1 MVLVSGVGS
10 VASAAAT
17 ATVLASEPSVSIPT
31 ADIPAVVPPAFV
43 VLAVALV
50 MPLLSRW
57 LGHALG
63 VLATGGVAVWSLLA
77 PAGTYLPVTFLGFDA
92 VLFNVDAF
100 SRLMGVIFGL
110 IGAAAVL
117 YSYSSAASNRQTAFA
132 LGYVGT
138 SIGAVFAGDWLTMV
152 FFWELMAVTSTLLVW
167 DYGGEAVRAGFRY
180 AIYHGLGGSLLM
192 AAVVWHYT
200 EVGSFLFSASDGIVA
215 GVPAVLAAVGIGV
228 NVGFVGL
235 HTWLPDTYPRP
246 HVAASVFLSVYTTK
260 TGVYG
265 LARAF
270 PDGNLAIAYM
280 GAAMALVGVCYALLQ
295 NDMRRLLSYHIQS
308 QVGYMVAG
316 VGVGTALATAGAFA
330 HVFNHILYKALLF
343 MTAGVVIARTG
354 KQSLKYLGGLGRA
367 LPVTALAFT
376 VAALSISGFPGF
388 NGFVSKGMITAAAHN
403 EHLDGIYYI
412 LLAAGVGTFMSFIKF
427 GYYAF
432 LKESTGT
439 WNLRR
444 SVTGQRI
451 AMLGVAVLCVVLGL
465 FPDALFALLPG
476 STADAHPF
484 TLSHLGEGFA
494 LAALGVVGF
503 AVLKK
508 PLSKV
513 GPGIDVDAVIE
524 PATFYGMRGLV
535 RGVTGLFAAV
545 DSAVVSASGAAVAA
559 ANDPYGAVRG
569 PLSALLGR
577 DSEAIRDG
585 SLRASI
591 AASVLLVVAV
601 LGATLLGLL

>member
-1 MVLVSGVGS
+1 MSGS
-10 VASAAAT
+10 M
-17 ATVLASEPSVSIPT
+17 ATVLASSVSLPT
-31 ADIPAVVPPAFV
+31 ADLPAVAPPAFV
-43 VLAVALV
+43 VLGAAILV
-50 MPLLSRW
+50 PFLSRRV
-57 LGHALG
+57 GHAVG
-63 VLATGGVAVWSLLA
+63 FGAAAIVAVWALLM
-77 PAGTYLPVTFLGFDA
+77 PAGTYLPVSFLGFDA

-100 SRLMGVIFGL
+100 SRVMGVIFGF

-117 YSYSSAASNRQTAFA
+117 YSYSTDARTRQTGFA

-138 SIGAVFAGDWLTMV
+138 SLGTVFAGDWLTLL

-180 AIYHGLGGSLLM
+180 AIYHGVGGSLLM
-192 AAVVWHYT
+192 IAVVWHYV
-200 EVGSFLFSASDGIVA
+200 EVGSFLFSAADGITA
-215 GVPAVLAAVGIGV
+215 GIPAAIAAVGIGV

-235 HTWLPDTYPRP
+235 HTWLPDTDPRP

-270 PDGNLAIAYM
+270 PDGSLALAYM
-280 GAAMALVGVCYALLQ
+280 GAAMALVGVVYALLQ

-343 MTAGVVIARTG
+343 MTAGVVIARTDEG
-354 KQSLKYLGGLGRA
+354 NLKYLGGLGRA

-388 NGFVSKGMITAAAHN
+388 NGFVSKGMITAAAHK
-403 EHLDGIYYI
+403 EHLDGIFYI

-432 LKESTGT
+432 LKQSSGT
-439 WNLRR
+439 WAVRQ
-444 SVTGQRI
+444 SVAGQRI
-451 AMLGVAVLCVVLGL
+451 AMLGVAALCVVLGL

-484 TLSHLGEGFA
+484 TLSHLAEGFG
-494 LAALGVVGF
+494 LAVLGVVGF
-503 AVLKK
+503 RLLKT
-508 PLSKV
+508 PLSKI
-513 GPGIDVDAVIE
+513 GPGVDVDRVLE
-524 PATFYGMRGLV
+524 PLTFYGVRGAV
-535 RGVTGLFAAV
+535 RGVTELFAAV
-545 DSAVVSASGAAVAA
+545 DRGIVATARRALSAAG
-559 ANDPYGAVRG
+559 DPYGTIRG
-569 PLSALLGR
+569 PLSRVGGGEEPL
-577 DSEAIRDG
+577 RDG
-585 SLRASI
+585 SLRAGI
-591 AASVLLVVAV
+591 ATSVLLVVVV
-601 LGATLLGLL
+601 LAATLVGLL

>member
-1 MVLVSGVGS
+1 MSGS
-10 VASAAAT
+10 M
-17 ATVLASEPSVSIPT
+17 ATVLASSVSLPT
-31 ADIPAVVPPAFV
+31 ADLPAVAPPAFV
-43 VLAVALV
+43 VLGAAILV
-50 MPLLSRW
+50 PFLSRRV
-57 LGHALG
+57 GHAVG
-63 VLATGGVAVWSLLA
+63 FGAAAIVAVWALLM
-77 PAGTYLPVTFLGFDA
+77 PAGTYLPVSFLGFDA

-100 SRLMGVIFGL
+100 SRVMGVIFGF

-117 YSYSSAASNRQTAFA
+117 YSYSTDARTRQTGFA

-138 SIGAVFAGDWLTMV
+138 SLGTVFAGDWLTLL

-180 AIYHGLGGSLLM
+180 AIYHGVGGSLLM
-192 AAVVWHYT
+192 IAVVWHYV
-200 EVGSFLFSASDGIVA
+200 EVGSFLFSAADGITA
-215 GVPAVLAAVGIGV
+215 GIPAAIAAVGIGV

-270 PDGNLAIAYM
+270 PDGSLALAYM
-280 GAAMALVGVCYALLQ
+280 GAAMALVGVVYALLQ

-330 HVFNHILYKALLF
+330 HVFNNILYKALLF
-343 MTAGVVIARTG
+343 MTAGVVIARTDEG
-354 KQSLKYLGGLGRA
+354 NLKYLGGLGRA

-388 NGFVSKGMITAAAHN
+388 NGFVSKGMITAAAHK
-403 EHLDGIYYI
+403 EHLDGIFYI

-432 LKESTGT
+432 LKQSSGT
-439 WNLRR
+439 WAVRQ
-444 SVTGQRI
+444 SVAGQRI
-451 AMLGVAVLCVVLGL
+451 AMLGVAALCVVLGL

-484 TLSHLGEGFA
+484 TLSHLAEGFG
-494 LAALGVVGF
+494 LAVLGVVGF
-503 AVLKK
+503 RLLKA
-508 PLSKV
+508 PLSKI
-513 GPGIDVDAVIE
+513 GPGVDVDRVLE
-524 PATFYGMRGLV
+524 PLTFYGVRGAV
-535 RGVTGLFAAV
+535 RGVTELFAAV
-545 DSAVVSASGAAVAA
+545 DRGIVATARRALSAAG
-559 ANDPYGAVRG
+559 DPYGTIRG
-569 PLSALLGR
+569 PLSRVGGGEEPL
-577 DSEAIRDG
+577 RDG
-585 SLRASI
+585 SLRAGI
-591 AASVLLVVAV
+591 ATSVLLVVVV
-601 LGATLLGLL
+601 LAATLVGLL

>member
-1 MVLVSGVGS
+1 MSATVSPL
-10 VASAAAT
+10 AADLS
-17 ATVLASEPSVSIPT
+17 ATVLASEVPTLPT
-31 ADIPAVVPPAFV
+31 ADVPTVVPPAFAI
-43 VLAVALV
+43 LAVAIV
-50 MPLLSRW
+50 APFLSRR

-63 VLATGGVAVWSLLA
+63 VLATGGVAVWSLLV
-77 PAGTYLPVTFLGFDA
+77 PAGVYLQTTFLGFDA
-92 VLFNVDAF
+92 VLINVDAF

-117 YSYSSAASNRQTAFA
+117 YSYSSEAENRQTAFA

-138 SIGAVFAGDWLTMV
+138 SVGAVFAGDWLTMV

-180 AIYHGLGGSLLM
+180 AVYHGLGGSLLM
-192 AAVVWHYT
+192 AAVIWHYT
-200 EVGSFLFSASDGIVA
+200 NVGSFLFSASDGITA
-215 GVPAVLAAVGIGV
+215 GIPAVLAAIGIGV

-280 GAAMALVGVCYALLQ
+280 GAAMALVGVVYALLQ

-343 MTAGVVIARTG
+343 MTAGVVIARTDE
-354 KQSLKYLGGLGRA
+354 QSLKYLGGLGRA
-367 LPVTALAFT
+367 LPVTAIAFT
-376 VAALSISGFPGF
+376 AAALSISGFPGF
-388 NGFVSKGMITAAAHN
+388 NGFVSKGMITAAAHK
-403 EHLDGIYYI
+403 EHLDGIFYI
-412 LLAAGVGTFMSFIKF
+412 LLLAGVGTFMSFIKF

-432 LKESTGT
+432 LKEHSGT

-451 AMLGVAVLCVVLGL
+451 AMLGVAALCVVLGL
-465 FPDALFALLPG
+465 YPDALFALLPG

-484 TLSHLGEGFA
+484 TLSHLGEGFL
-494 LAALGVVGF
+494 LAFLGVVGF

-508 PLSKV
+508 PLSKI
-513 GPGIDVDAVIE
+513 GSGIDVDAVIE

-535 RGVTGLFAAV
+535 RGVTDLFATV
-545 DSAVVSASGAAVAA
+545 DRAVVATANAALDAAS
-559 ANDPYGAVRG
+559 DPYGAIRG
-569 PLSALLGR
+569 PATAVVGR
-577 DSEAIRDG
+577 EGSSLKEG

-591 AASVLLVVAV
+591 ATSVLLVIVV
-601 LGATLLGLL
+601 LAATLVGLL

>member
-1 MVLVSGVGS
+1 MSGS
-10 VASAAAT
+10 M
-17 ATVLASEPSVSIPT
+17 ATVLASSVSLPT
-31 ADIPAVVPPAFV
+31 ADLPAVAPPAFV
-43 VLAVALV
+43 VLGAAILV
-50 MPLLSRW
+50 PFLSRRV
-57 LGHALG
+57 GHAVG
-63 VLATGGVAVWSLLA
+63 FGAAAIVAVWALLM
-77 PAGTYLPVTFLGFDA
+77 PAGTYLPVSFLGFDA

-100 SRLMGVIFGL
+100 SRVMGVIFGF

-117 YSYSSAASNRQTAFA
+117 YSYSTDARTRQTGFA

-138 SIGAVFAGDWLTMV
+138 SLGTVFAGDWLTLL

-180 AIYHGLGGSLLM
+180 AIYHGVGGSLLM
-192 AAVVWHYT
+192 IAVVWHYV
-200 EVGSFLFSASDGIVA
+200 EVGSFLFSAADGITA
-215 GVPAVLAAVGIGV
+215 GIPAAIAAVGIGV

-270 PDGNLAIAYM
+270 PDGSLAIAYM
-280 GAAMALVGVCYALLQ
+280 GAAMALVGVVYALLQ

-343 MTAGVVIARTG
+343 MTAGVVIARTDQG
-354 KQSLKYLGGLGRA
+354 NLKYLGGLGRA

-388 NGFVSKGMITAAAHN
+388 NGFVSKGMITAAAHK
-403 EHLDGIYYI
+403 EHLDGIFYI

-432 LKESTGT
+432 LKESSGT
-439 WNLRR
+439 WTVRQ
-444 SVTGQRI
+444 SVAGQRI
-451 AMLGVAVLCVVLGL
+451 AMLGVAALCVVLGL

-484 TLSHLGEGFA
+484 TLSHLAEGFG
-494 LAALGVVGF
+494 LAVLGVVGF
-503 AVLKK
+503 RLLKT

-513 GPGIDVDAVIE
+513 GPGIDVDRVLE
-524 PATFYGMRGLV
+524 PLTFYGVRGAV
-535 RGVTGLFAAV
+535 RGVTELFAAV
-545 DSAVVSASGAAVAA
+545 DRGIVATARRALSAAG
-559 ANDPYGAVRG
+559 DPYGTIRG
-569 PLSALLGR
+569 PLSRVGGGEEPL
-577 DSEAIRDG
+577 RDG
-585 SLRASI
+585 SLRAGI
-591 AASVLLVVAV
+591 ATSVLLVVVV
-601 LGATLLGLL
+601 LAATLVGLL

>member
-1 MVLVSGVGS
+1 MS
-10 VASAAAT
+10 
-17 ATVLASEPSVSIPT
+17 ATVLASSVSLPT
-31 ADIPAVVPPAFV
+31 ADIPAVAPPAFF
-43 VLAVALV
+43 VLGAAILA
-50 MPLLSRW
+50 PLLSRRV
-57 LGHALG
+57 GHALG
-63 VLATGGVAVWSLLA
+63 FGAAATVAVWSLLM
-77 PAGTYLPVTFLGFDA
+77 PAGTYLPVSFLGFDA

-100 SRLMGVIFGL
+100 SRVMGVIFGL

-117 YSYSSAASNRQTAFA
+117 YSYSSDARNRQTAFA

-138 SIGAVFAGDWLTMV
+138 SLGAVFAGDWLTML
-152 FFWELMAVTSTLLVW
+152 FFWELMAATSTLLVW

-180 AIYHGLGGSLLM
+180 AIYHGIGGSLLM
-192 AAVVWHYT
+192 IAVVWHYT
-200 EVGSFLFSASDGIVA
+200 EVGSFLFSAADGIA
-215 GVPAVLAAVGIGV
+215 PGIPAALAAVGIGV

-280 GAAMALVGVCYALLQ
+280 GAAMALVGVVYALLQ

-316 VGVGTALATAGAFA
+316 IGVGTALATAGAFA

-343 MTAGVVIARTG
+343 MTAGVVISRTDT
-354 KQSLKYLGGLGRA
+354 QSLKYLGGLGRG

-403 EHLDGIYYI
+403 EHYDGIFYI

-432 LKESTGT
+432 LKEASGSWTIQ
-439 WNLRR
+439 R

-451 AMLGVAVLCVVLGL
+451 AMLGVAGLCVVLGL

-503 AVLKK
+503 VTVKK

-513 GPGIDVDAVIE
+513 GPGVDVDRVIE
-524 PATFYGMRGLV
+524 PLTFYGV
-535 RGVTGLFAAV
+535 RGVVRGATGLYAAV
-545 DSAVVSASGAAVAA
+545 DRGAVATTRRAFSA
-559 ANDPYGAVRG
+559 ASDPYGAIRG
-569 PLSALLGR
+569 PLSGVVGGELP
-577 DSEAIRDG
+577 DG

-591 AASVLLVVAV
+591 ATSVLLVVVV
-601 LGATLLGLL
+601 LAAALVGVL

>member
-1 MVLVSGVGS
+1 MVGS
-10 VASAAAT
+10 A
-17 ATVLASEPSVSIPT
+17 VLASSVSLPT
-31 ADIPAVVPPAFV
+31 ADLPAVAPPAFV
-43 VLAVALV
+43 VLGAAILV
-50 MPLLSRW
+50 PFLSRRV
-57 LGHALG
+57 GHALG
-63 VLATGGVAVWSLLA
+63 FGAAAIVAVWALLM
-77 PAGTYLPVTFLGFDA
+77 PAGTYLPVSFLGFDA

-100 SRLMGVIFGL
+100 SRVMGVIFGF

-117 YSYSSAASNRQTAFA
+117 YSYSTDARTRQTGFA

-138 SIGAVFAGDWLTMV
+138 SLGAVFAGDWLTLL

-180 AIYHGLGGSLLM
+180 AIYHGVGGSLLM
-192 AAVVWHYT
+192 IAVVWHYV
-200 EVGSFLFSASDGIVA
+200 EVGSFLFSAADGITA
-215 GVPAVLAAVGIGV
+215 GIPAAIAAVGIGV

-270 PDGNLAIAYM
+270 PDGSLAIAYM
-280 GAAMALVGVCYALLQ
+280 GAAMALVGVVYALLQ

-343 MTAGVVIARTG
+343 MTAGVVIARTDQG
-354 KQSLKYLGGLGRA
+354 NLKYLGGLGRA

-388 NGFVSKGMITAAAHN
+388 NGFVSKGMITAAAHK
-403 EHLDGIYYI
+403 EHLDGIFYI

-432 LKESTGT
+432 LKESSGT
-439 WNLRR
+439 WTVRQ
-444 SVTGQRI
+444 SVAGQRI
-451 AMLGVAVLCVVLGL
+451 AMLGVAALCVVLGL

-484 TLSHLGEGFA
+484 TLSHLAEGFG
-494 LAALGVVGF
+494 LAVLGVVGF
-503 AVLKK
+503 RLLKT

-513 GPGIDVDAVIE
+513 GPGIDVDRVLE
-524 PATFYGMRGLV
+524 PLTFYGVRGAV

-545 DSAVVSASGAAVAA
+545 DRGIVATARRALAA
-559 ANDPYGAVRG
+559 AGDPYGTIRG
-569 PLSALLGR
+569 PLSGVVGGEEPL
-577 DSEAIRDG
+577 RDG
-585 SLRASI
+585 SLRAGI
-591 AASVLLVVAV
+591 ATSVLLVVVV
-601 LGATLLGLL
+601 LTATLVGLL